1 MTALIIEDERPASER
16 LQRALKE
23 VCPGVEI
30 AGMLSSVTESVKYFR
45 NNGSPDLVFM
55 DIELADGQSFE
66 IFEKAKVM
74 SPVIFVT
81 AYDEYWQKAFEQN
94 SIDYLLKPIRKERLL
109 TSVLK
114 YQHLKRFYNHGV
126 ENLLLERMRHPNILV
141 KRGAE
146 FIAVKQNEVAYF
158 YAADKLVFMVCRDG
172 RKYLMHQTLSELNGE
187 TDANNFYRVN
197 RKFLVHVDA
206 INKIKALPKSKLL
219 LDLQPSPSQKV
230 IVSQENSSGFK
241 QWMQGR

>member
-30 AGMLSSVTESVKYFR
+30 AGMLSSVAESVKYFR

-126 ENLLLERMRHPNILV
+126 ENLLLEECVIL
-141 KRGAE
+141 
-146 FIAVKQNEVAYF
+146 
-158 YAADKLVFMVCRDG
+158 
-172 RKYLMHQTLSELNGE
+172 T
-187 TDANNFYRVN
+187 
-197 RKFLVHVDA
+197 FL
-206 INKIKALPKSKLL
+206 
-219 LDLQPSPSQKV
+219 
-230 IVSQENSSGFK
+230 
-241 QWMQGR
+241 